1 MDCRIL
7 PCYSNKQVLAEINRV
22 IKQVEKKFG
31 AKIQLEVPI
40 DDISKPTDKNK
51 GIVKLT
57 QTAVKEIYHNQP
69 RVMGVGGGT
78 VGAYLRNV
86 GYPAVVYSKLDE
98 TMHQPNEYSSIKNT
112 LGDAKVFVLVAMRF
126 K

>member
-1 MDCRIL
+1 
-7 PCYSNKQVLAEINRV
+7 
-22 IKQVEKKFG
+22 
-31 AKIQLEVPI
+31 
-40 DDISKPTDKNK
+40 
-51 GIVKLT
+51 
-57 QTAVKEIYHNQP
+57 
-69 RVMGVGGGT
+69 MGVGGGT

-112 LGDAKVFVLVAMRF
+112 LGDAKVFALVAMRF